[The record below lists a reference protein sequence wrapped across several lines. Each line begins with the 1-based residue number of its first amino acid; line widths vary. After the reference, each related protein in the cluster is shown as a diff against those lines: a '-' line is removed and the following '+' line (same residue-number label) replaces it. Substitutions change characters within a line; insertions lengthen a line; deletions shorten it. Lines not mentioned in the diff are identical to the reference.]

1 MRQRASPGRPRT
13 QAAALLLPLLLLLIL
28 RAPPSAAAA
37 AAAAAPNATAF
48 STYFANWAVYHE
60 GGFSYTADDLAAVA
74 PKLGAVMYAFL
85 YFCPP
90 PGTSPLPYWAQPPY
104 GSCTDATAFEIM
116 SVEPRDAAFLAT
128 LATYKA
134 ANPGLKVLL
143 SVGGWNFPS
152 EYFSKLA
159 ASPAARGAFAASA
172 KAWLASSGADGIDLD
187 WESPCSA
194 PREDDVE
201 ISCGSFQRVADAGGS
216 CPQDT
221 ANIVL
226 LYQELRAAL
235 GPGATLALAAQ
246 AGKRLEEKEGIAKV
260 FPILD
265 RFNIM
270 TYDYAVSDVAALP
283 PGSGMSP
290 NAPLFQPRQP
300 GAVNMSIAST
310 VANYLALGVPP
321 SKIHVG
327 VPLYAHTWFN
337 ASLAAGGRWRAF
349 GALPDV
355 QGLCCGPFASTF
367 GGRPGAA
374 ALECG
379 TLMYSEVLAAG
390 ADLSY
395 YDNETETAI
404 AYFSKAGAD
413 GTPAGTWVSYND
425 ERSVRTIARWARQKG
440 LGGVFV
446 FDSSMDTRSAAGE
459 WTYTLMNAIAEE
471 LA

>member
-1 MRQRASPGRPRT
+1 
-13 QAAALLLPLLLLLIL
+13 
-28 RAPPSAAAA
+28 
-37 AAAAAPNATAF
+37 
-48 STYFANWAVYHE
+48 
-60 GGFSYTADDLAAVA
+60 
-74 PKLGAVMYAFL
+74 MYAFL

-104 GSCTDATAFEIM
+104 GSCTDATAFQIM
-116 SVEPRDAAFLAT
+116 SVEPRDTAFLAT
-128 LATYKA
+128 IKSYKA

-152 EYFSKLA
+152 EYFSALA
-159 ASPAARGAFAASA
+159 ASPAARAAFAASA
-172 KAWLASSGADGIDLD
+172 KDWIATSGADGLDLD

-201 ISCGSFQRVADAGGS
+201 ISCANFDRVADAGGS

-221 ANIVL
+221 ANIVT
-226 LYQELRAAL
+226 LYAELRAAL
-235 GPGATLALAAQ
+235 GPSATLALAAQ
-246 AGKRLEEKEGIAKV
+246 ASKKLEEKEGIAKL
-260 FPILD
+260 FPLLD

-270 TYDYAVSDVAALP
+270 TYDYAVSDVTDLP

-290 NAPLFQPRQP
+290 NAPLFQSHQE

-310 VANYLALGVPP
+310 VANYLGLGVPA
-321 SKIHVG
+321 SKIHIG
-327 VPLYAHTWFN
+327 VPLYGHSWVN
-337 ASLAAGGRWRAF
+337 ATLAAGDRWRSF
-349 GALPDV
+349 GARPEV

-379 TLMYSEVLAAG
+379 TLMYSEVLSAG
-390 ADLSY
+390 ADLNA

-404 AYFSKAGAD
+404 AYFSRAGAD
-413 GTPAGTWVSYND
+413 GTPAGTWVTYND
-425 ERSVRTIARWARQKG
+425 ERSVRAIARWARKKG

-471 LA
+471 LSS